1 MAPDGHDENAVSGH
15 DAHGAHGGS
24 EHIHLPPNSWSPI
37 SVALALTM
45 CFVGTLSAT
54 WVWVVGLV
62 SLIASLVAWVRGA
75 RNEYRELPESLGE
88 H

>member
-1 MAPDGHDENAVSGH
+1 MAQDEHDQNATSGHDGHD
-15 DAHGAHGGS
+15 GG

-45 CFVGTLSAT
+45 CFIGTLSAT

-62 SLIASLVAWVRGA
+62 WLIGSLAAWFRGA
-75 RNEYRELPESLGE
+75 RNEYRELPESIGD

>member
-1 MAPDGHDENAVSGH
+1 MAADEHDEHADS
-15 DAHGAHGGS
+15 AHGG
-24 EHIHLPPNSWSPI
+24 EHAHIHLPPNSWSPI

-54 WVWVVGLV
+54 WVWVVGVVWLA
-62 SLIASLVAWVRGA
+62 ASLGAWFRGA
-75 RNEYRELPESLGE
+75 RSEYKELPESLGE

>member
-1 MAPDGHDENAVSGH
+1 MANDEHTPVVSGSTAARSDGHDA
-15 DAHGAHGGS
+15 
-24 EHIHLPPNSWSPI
+24 HIHLPPNSWSPI

-45 CFVGTLSAT
+45 CLVGTLAAT
-54 WVWVVGLV
+54 WVWVIGLV
-62 SLIASLVAWVRGA
+62 WLIGSLYAWFRGA

>member
-1 MAPDGHDENAVSGH
+1 MAH
-15 DAHGAHGGS
+15 DAPEEHGAAEHGHG

-45 CFVGTLSAT
+45 CFVGLLSAV

-62 SLIASLVAWVRGA
+62 WLVGSLYAWFRGA
-75 RNEYRELPESLGE
+75 RNEYQELPESLGD